1 VNWKQRGGRR
11 RTYLAKSRILNL
23 SDSEWKERVSNLKRM
38 FGQHKSL
45 PVGTLNDLQEDAERS
60 YVVTVLEKENNR
72 MKTAVVMD

>member
-1 VNWKQRGGRR
+1 
-11 RTYLAKSRILNL
+11 
-23 SDSEWKERVSNLKRM
+23 M